1 MVSKK
6 FTVISENIMKF
17 IILLTLYFTIFVL
30 LYDPRLVFTGRG
42 LSKLAVLNLSLV
54 CVYALSTKIIILR
67 LNKRFLSCAFIF
79 LIILSCMQ
87 FIAFV
92 KGGDDFY
99 SKIIL
104 SVVTIHIPIAIMCSY
119 LLRFVKLN
127 YQSLFEM
134 IAVLCF
140 LQSCFIFIDWA
151 ISGGMEMNQSIFSS
165 ILLQPVSTEN
175 SYRVSGFSSLAGD
188 GLSFVQYIGVITSFF
203 ISNSIANNYRK
214 RRIYGLMCFWT
225 FFTLILV
232 GRTGI
237 ILSIIFIIFYSFSV
251 RGASKVI
258 SIVFKFILMF
268 SLTIAIGYF
277 FIKESYYDQVMLQ
290 VIPHAFE
297 FFYNFTLTGEFYA
310 KSTDVIFNDMVVFPE
325 KFSTWIIGDGF
336 WSNPNGEGNY
346 IPSDIGFIR
355 VLFYSGLLGSLLLYT
370 WFLFS
375 YALIRQRFNDYKFRR
390 FIDCY
395 IITLFI
401 AHIKFPF
408 IFSSISLFL
417 IFFLMT
423 AIPTRKYY
431 LVGDR

>member
-1 MVSKK
+1 MR
-6 FTVISENIMKF
+6 F
-17 IILLTLYFTIFVL
+17 IAILLINVSIFVI
-30 LYDPRLVFTGRG
+30 LYDPRFISIGFGVTKLVTVLMFLCCVIIMTKKSIFTVVN
-42 LSKLAVLNLSLV
+42 K
-54 CVYALSTKIIILR
+54 KIFFCFIS
-67 LNKRFLSCAFIF
+67 FGFIF
-79 LIILSCMQ
+79 SLLQ
-87 FIAFV
+87 WIAYV
-92 KGGDDFY
+92 KGGDGFLY
-99 SKIIL
+99 NSMK
-104 SVVTIHIPIAIMCSY
+104 SVFSFHIPVAIMCSY
-119 LLRFVKLN
+119 LLGFVKLN

-140 LQSCFIFIDWA
+140 LQSCFIFIDWVF
-151 ISGGMEMNQSIFSS
+151 SGGMAMNQSIFSS

-203 ISNSIANNYRK
+203 ISNIIANNYRK
-214 RRIYGLMCFWT
+214 RKIYGLMCFWT

-237 ILSIIFIIFYSFSV
+237 ILSIIFIILYSFYV

-258 SIVFKFILMF
+258 SIVFKFILTF
-268 SLTIAIGYF
+268 SLITAVGYF

-297 FFYNFTLTGEFYA
+297 FFYNFTLTGEFYT
-310 KSTDVIFNDMVVFPE
+310 KSTDVIFNDMVVLPE

-370 WFLFS
+370 WFLFC

-401 AHIKFPF
+401 GHIKFPF

-431 LVGDR
+431 LVGER